1 MPPSAVRSLREHF
14 DVQLHDLQEM
24 LIRMGIKVEEMID
37 KAMQALLER
46 DEALARQVVE
56 MDDIVDDMDLSIE
69 RRCIHL
75 LATQQPLARDLRL
88 IVSVLKIIADVERM
102 ADFAV
107 DIAKKAIRLADLP
120 RVEHFV
126 DLGRMARLVQEMLR
140 DSLRSF
146 VEQDIELAKQVGD
159 KDHQVD
165 RLYAQNIDALLRL
178 MNEHHDYIT
187 PGAHLVLVARYIERI
202 GDHITNVVE
211 RVHYLVTGQWIE
223 LNQ

>member
-1 MPPSAVRSLREHF
+1 LREHF

-37 KAMQALLER
+37 KSMQALLER

-165 RLYAQNIDALLRL
+165 RLYAQNLDALLRL